1 MEAAED
7 EYKLRVSELQSDVV
21 NLRESLEK
29 NVALAKQFERE
40 KSQLVTDLTEQN
52 QRLASQL
59 KEAGDSERELREE
72 IGRLRDNFRYK
83 KSSMQVRYGENKKFP
98 QLKLFPIQEHFQQVE
113 QLREEI
119 LEVTQR
125 KESLES
131 RIGQLVGERQNLSYT
146 LDDSTDRILLMEK
159 RHREQVNY
167 AKHIKTGINS

>member
-29 NVALAKQFERE
+29 NAALAKQFERE

-83 KSSMQVRYGENKKFP
+83 KSSMQVRYG
-98 QLKLFPIQEHFQQVE
+98 
-113 QLREEI
+113 R
-119 LEVTQR
+119 
-125 KESLES
+125 
-131 RIGQLVGERQNLSYT
+131 
-146 LDDSTDRILLMEK
+146 
-159 RHREQVNY
+159 
-167 AKHIKTGINS
+167 